1 MSLIFEIGSLAALRR
16 VKMWA
21 MDAGLAGLLGGVIG
35 ATVGGVFSTVSAHL
49 TGRKAEQQARIQAD
63 AQFEQA
69 RIQAHVQL
77 TQAQVQAAQVNQQ
90 IRSEHL
96 LQRREARTRVFL
108 EYAEKFQEATV
119 RLRDLRQGIR
129 SNIVEDE
136 ISSLDGRLRDSI
148 GQLSPL
154 VVRVGLEG
162 SAELRKLCSN
172 MQRWLMA
179 HASIVPG
186 ELSDEAWRDA
196 QTDRYAAEM
205 FESFI
210 ALAGAVLET
219 DGVTPVTVDMPTGWG
234 ASGGNSAPQQT
245 VNSRMPQWSGPPA
258 PPPMPRDG
266 SPTRREG
273 GLPEPPEAF
282 TQ

>member
-1 MSLIFEIGSLAALRR
+1 
-16 VKMWA
+16 

-63 AQFEQA
+63 SQFEQA

-90 IRSEHL
+90 IRSDHL

-108 EYAEKFQEATV
+108 EYAEKFQEATA

-129 SNIVEDE
+129 SNTSETE
-136 ISSLDGRLRDSI
+136 ISSLDGKLRDSI
-148 GQLSPL
+148 GQLGPL
-154 VVRVGLEG
+154 IARVGLEG
-162 SAELRKLCSN
+162 STDLRKLCSN
-172 MQRWLMA
+172 MQRWLMSQ
-179 HASIVPG
+179 ASISPG
-186 ELSDEAWRDA
+186 ELNGEAWRDA
-196 QTDRYAAEM
+196 QTDGYAAEM

-219 DGVTPVTVDMPTGWG
+219 DGVTPVTVDMPAGWG
-234 ASGGNSAPQQT
+234 ATRGSSAPQQT
-245 VNSRMPQWSGPPA
+245 ANTRMPPWPGPP
-258 PPPMPRDG
+258 
-266 SPTRREG
+266 T
-273 GLPEPPEAF
+273 
-282 TQ
+282 